1 MTNSLYQQL
10 DEERKRRAAAVQT
23 LAIAENSNID
33 LKKKLAA
40 EEQAWKS
47 ADAVS
52 RPKSIEHEF
61 RYMTN

>member
-1 MTNSLYQQL
+1 M
-10 DEERKRRAAAVQT
+10 QT
-23 LAIAENSNID
+23 LAIAENSNTN

-47 ADAVS
+47 ADVVS
-52 RPKSIEHEF
+52 RPKSIEYEF